1 MQSCKGTIVYLG
13 GFELPDKNAAAHRV
27 INNAKIF
34 SALGYKVVFCG
45 INKDLDWNN
54 GLHREDVHGF
64 DSYPIAYPKTNRQ
77 WIARLL
83 FVSQYIQ
90 LLNKTEDVK
99 FIIGYNLHALPL
111 KKILRYAKK
120 HRIKVIVD
128 CTEWYDNT
136 FSLNPIKLVKF
147 IDTNLSMR
155 IYQKKADGLIAISQF
170 LNNYYATTIKNRIIV
185 PPLIDVKSS
194 IWENTNNDCE
204 ENAVDKFKFIY
215 AGSPGGTKDKLDQ
228 IIRCFCQLGDKFDYL
243 FTIVGITEKEYL
255 KIYKSQGDELQQL
268 GKRILF
274 KGRVSHKDS
283 ITALKNSDC
292 CIFVRDRSRKN
303 MAGFPTKFVECYTSG
318 VCIIANEVSDIKS
331 YFPNDG
337 QSILV
342 RDCTDECIIFA
353 QKQVLQKELI
363 TLRRERRNGILN
375 NAFDYTKWE
384 NVFKEFF
391 NSLERS

>member
-1 MQSCKGTIVYLG
+1 MQDCKGTIVYLG

-45 INKDLDWNN
+45 VNKDLLWNSD
-54 GLHREDVHGF
+54 LQREDVYGF
-64 DSYPIAYPKTNRQ
+64 ESYPIAYPKTSKQ
-77 WIARLL
+77 WITRLL

-90 LLNKTEDVK
+90 LLNKIEDVK

-111 KKILRYAKK
+111 KRVLRYAKK
-120 HRIKVIVD
+120 KRIKVIVD

-147 IDTNLSMR
+147 IDTNLCMR
-155 IYQKKADGLIAISQF
+155 IYQKKADGLIAISQL
-170 LNNYYATTIKNRIIV
+170 LNNYYASTIKNRIIV

-194 IWENTNNDCE
+194 IWENS
-204 ENAVDKFKFIY
+204 ENAYKINPVDKFQFIY

-228 IIRCFCQLGDKFDYL
+228 IIRCFCKLGDEYDYL
-243 FTIVGITEKEYL
+243 FTIFGITEKEYL
-255 KIYKSQGDELQQL
+255 KIYNSQGDELRQL

-274 KGRVSHKDS
+274 KGRVSHEES
-283 ITALKNSDC
+283 IMALKHSDC
-292 CIFVRDRSRKN
+292 CIFVRDCSRKN
-303 MAGFPTKFVECYTSG
+303 MAGFPTKFVEYYTSG

-331 YFPNDG
+331 YFPYDG

-342 RDCTDECIIFA
+342 KDCTDECIVFA

-363 TLRRERRNGILN
+363 ALRRERRNGLFN
-375 NAFDYTKWE
+375 NPFDYRSWKT
-384 NVFKEFF
+384 VFEGF
-391 NSLERS
+391 LEKLEKD

>member
-1 MQSCKGTIVYLG
+1 MQNRKGTIVYLG

-27 INNAKIF
+27 MKNAKIF

-45 INKDLDWNN
+45 VNKDLPWDSD
-54 GLHREDVHGF
+54 LQREDIYGF
-64 DSYPIAYPKTNRQ
+64 ESYPIAYPKTCKQ
-77 WIARLL
+77 WLARLL

-90 LLNKTEDVK
+90 LLNKIEDVK

-111 KKILRYAKK
+111 KRILRYAKK
-120 HRIKVIVD
+120 KRIKVIVD

-136 FSLNPIKLVKF
+136 FSLNPIKFVKF
-147 IDTNLSMR
+147 IDTNLCMR
-155 IYQKKADGLIAISQF
+155 IYQKKADGLIAISQL
-170 LNNYYATTIKNRIIV
+170 LNNYYAATIKNRIVV

-194 IWENTNNDCE
+194 IWAADKYALQ

-215 AGSPGGTKDKLDQ
+215 AGSPSGTKDKLDQ
-228 IIRCFCQLGDKFDYL
+228 IVRCFCQLGDKYDYL

-255 KIYKSQGDELQQL
+255 KIYNSQGDELRQL

-274 KGRVSHKDS
+274 KGRVSHKES
-283 ITALKNSDC
+283 IMALKNSDC
-292 CIFVRDRSRKN
+292 CIFVRDCSRKN

-331 YFPNDG
+331 YFPYDG

-342 RDCTDECIIFA
+342 EDCTDECIVFA
-353 QKQVLQKELI
+353 QKQVLQRELI
-363 TLRRERRNGILN
+363 ALRRERRNGLADN
-375 NAFDYTKWE
+375 PFDYTRWE
-384 NVFKEFF
+384 NIFKVF
-391 NSLERS
+391 LEKLEKD